1 MSLYQNNKINLGKIL
16 SQHFIK
22 FSLIPI
28 LIVEVTLIILY
39 FSINAYI
46 SSHNVALLLNEAESY
61 SQSILEN
68 EARFI
73 DEKLVEVS
81 RNASILKY
89 THENIMNNS
98 EQFNLTNFN
107 VNFDVAPNGVFY
119 KTNENGA
126 SLYYSSKTK
135 ITNKEK
141 NKAIFTEAMD
151 VSLKSVVDTNP
162 IINAAYFNTWDN
174 MNRLYPF
181 INKVYEQYGEHIRME
196 DYNFY
201 YLADLKHNPE
211 KKAVW
216 TSAYLDPAGNGWM
229 LSCVVPIY
237 NKEFLEGVTGIDITI
252 DNFVKNILDRKLPY
266 DANLFMVDKDG
277 MIIAMPEKIESLL
290 GLKELKEH
298 LYTDSILKTISKP
311 EEYNILTNKSP
322 FASHFKN
329 LIENKETTSTL
340 KIENKEYLTLSQ
352 NIDETNWKLMILID
366 KKNVFSSIENLKS
379 LSDKIGYVAILFL
392 IFFYIVFFYFLLK
405 KINIFSNS
413 ITKPIVDLSNQS
425 SQISEKNSNIEI
437 LNTNI
442 LEIHQLSS
450 NFVSMMNELN
460 ERTKKLIDAKIFAE
474 EANKSKDD
482 FLANMSHELKTPL
495 NSINIISGIMMKNKS
510 SNLTDQ
516 EVKNLEIVNK
526 CGKDLLD
533 LINDILDLSKLEAK
547 EDYVQNIKINVKE
560 YMTSIYEMFYTQIK
574 MKNLEFIFKVD
585 EDLDYI
591 YSDQIKIKQI
601 IKNLLSNAI
610 KFTAKEKIYFLVEN
624 DKDNIKIIVKDEG
637 IGIPE
642 NKLEDIFN
650 RFKQIDGSTT
660 RKYGGTGLGLAICKE
675 LALLLNGQITV
686 SSQINIGSIFE
697 VLIPKNKI
705 FILDVN
711 ERKLGNKLED
721 NNSNNESLREN
732 ELIKVNRMVNKETI
746 YILNN
751 DPLYFFDLIV
761 DLNKLYVVK
770 QVTKVTQLF
779 LIEENNPKIIIDI
792 SKLEQ
797 IEKEKI
803 KEISTTSLIILY
815 DNDIE
820 DDLRNIAFEV
830 YKKPVSSKVLS
841 KFYNDTRIIL

>member
-1 MSLYQNNKINLGKIL
+1 MGLYQNNKINLGKIL
-16 SQHFIK
+16 SQHFVK

-28 LIVEVTLIILY
+28 LIVEVALIILY

-151 VSLKSVVDTNP
+151 ASLKSVVDTNP

-329 LIENKETTSTL
+329 LIENKETTSIL

-547 EDYVQNIKINVKE
+547 EDYVQNIKINVNE

-610 KFTAKEKIYFLVEN
+610 KFTAKGKIYFLVEN

-650 RFKQIDGSTT
+650 RFKQLDGSTT

-711 ERKLGNKLED
+711 ERKLSNKLED
-721 NNSNNESLREN
+721 NNSNHENLREN
-732 ELIKVNRMVNKETI
+732 ELIKVNQMVNKETI

>member
-1 MSLYQNNKINLGKIL
+1 MGLYQNNKINLGKIL
-16 SQHFIK
+16 SKHFVK

-28 LIVEVTLIILY
+28 LVVEVTLIVLY
-39 FSINAYI
+39 FSINSYI
-46 SSHNVALLLNEAESY
+46 SSHNVALLLDEAKSY

-73 DEKLVEVS
+73 NEKLAEVS
-81 RNASILKY
+81 RSALILKH

-229 LSCVVPIY
+229 LSCIVPIY
-237 NKEFLEGVTGIDITI
+237 NKDFLEGVTGLDITI
-252 DNFVKNILDRKLPY
+252 DTFVKNILDRKLPY

-322 FASHFKN
+322 FASHFKK
-329 LIENKETTSTL
+329 LIENGETTSTL
-340 KIENKEYLTLSQ
+340 KIEDKEYLTLSQ

-405 KINIFSNS
+405 RINVFSNS
-413 ITKPIVDLSNQS
+413 ITKPIIDLSNQTS
-425 SQISEKNSNIEI
+425 KISEKDTNIEI
-437 LNTNI
+437 LDTNI
-442 LEIHQLSS
+442 SEIYQLSS
-450 NFVSMMNELN
+450 NFVLMMNELN
-460 ERTKKLIDAKIFAE
+460 ERSKKLIDAKIFAE

-510 SNLTDQ
+510 SNFTDK
-516 EVKNLEIVNK
+516 EIKNLEIVNK

-547 EDYVQNIKINVKE
+547 EDYVQNTKINVKE
-560 YMTSIYEMFYTQIK
+560 YMTSIYEMFYTQTK
-574 MKNLEFIFKVD
+574 MKKLELIFKVD
-585 EDLDYI
+585 DSLDYI
-591 YSDQIKIKQI
+591 HSDQIKIKQI
-601 IKNLLSNAI
+601 IKNLLSNAL
-610 KFTAKEKIYFLVEN
+610 KFTAKGKIYFLVEDDN
-624 DKDNIKIIVKDEG
+624 DNIKIIIKDEG
-637 IGIPE
+637 IGIPQ
-642 NKLEDIFN
+642 NKLEDIFD
-650 RFKQIDGSTT
+650 RFKQLDGSIT
-660 RKYGGTGLGLAICKE
+660 RNYGGTGLGLAICKE
-675 LALLLNGQITV
+675 LVLLLNGKITV
-686 SSQINIGSIFE
+686 SSQLNIGSTFE
-697 VLIPKNKI
+697 VLIPKNNYFNLDMNKI
-705 FILDVN
+705 NLCDTKEV
-711 ERKLGNKLED
+711 D
-721 NNSNNESLREN
+721 NNFIGINIKEKLINEN
-732 ELIKVNRMVNKETI
+732 KQIVNKESI

-751 DPLYFFDLIV
+751 DPLYFFDLIIE
-761 DLNKLYVVK
+761 LNKVYIVNQLSK
-770 QVTKVTQLF
+770 ISQLF
-779 LIEENNPKIIIDI
+779 LLEENNPKIIIDI
-792 SKLEQ
+792 SKLEEK
-797 IEKEKI
+797 EKEKI
-803 KEISTTSLIILY
+803 KELSNTNLIILY
-815 DNDIE
+815 ENDIE
-820 DDLRNIAFEV
+820 EDFENLALKV
-830 YKKPVSSKVLS
+830 YKKPLSSDVLS
-841 KFYNDTRIIL
+841 EL

>member
-1 MSLYQNNKINLGKIL
+1 MGLYQNNKINLGKIL
-16 SQHFIK
+16 SQHFVK

-46 SSHNVALLLNEAESY
+46 SSHNVALLLNEAVSY

-329 LIENKETTSTL
+329 LIENKETTSIL

-547 EDYVQNIKINVKE
+547 EDYVQNIKINVNE

-610 KFTAKEKIYFLVEN
+610 KFTAKGKIYFLVEN

-650 RFKQIDGSTT
+650 RFKQLDGSTT

-711 ERKLGNKLED
+711 ERKLSNKLED
-721 NNSNNESLREN
+721 NNSNHENLREN
-732 ELIKVNRMVNKETI
+732 ELIKVNQMVNKETI